1 MYIIKIHK
9 KYNIIKQNSHQLFLM
24 GRCSM
29 RNNSALNN
37 NNKNIINPYIEIG
50 KRILKRRGDL
60 KITRSTLAK
69 QLSISSK
76 HLEQMECG
84 DCKITMDQLLKI
96 GEITNTNAMYF
107 LTGISNRQIQS
118 AYNLLEKYINVFSVI
133 SRLSTIKKNALKD
146 LLTHFPSE
154 IGNSK

>member
-29 RNNSALNN
+29 HNNSALN

-118 AYNLLEKYINVFSVI
+118 AYNLLEKYINAFSVI

>member
-37 NNKNIINPYIEIG
+37 NKNIINPYIEIG

-60 KITRSTLAK
+60 KIPRSTLAK

-118 AYNLLEKYINVFSVI
+118 AYNLLEKYINAFSVI

>member
-24 GRCSM
+24 GGCSM
-29 RNNSALNN
+29 HNNSALN

-69 QLSISSK
+69 QLSIPSK
-76 HLEQMECG
+76 HLGKMECG
-84 DCKITMDQLLKI
+84 DCKITMEQLLKI

-118 AYNLLEKYINVFSVI
+118 AYNLLEKYINAFSVI

-146 LLTHFPSE
+146 LLTPFPSE